1 MLFIGVSSDGS
12 GLVKNLVHTHYS
24 KDNDSKLL
32 NPQDLYLRFAKVTSH
47 PSIGL
52 LQTVGMQSRFGTV
65 NTKITVFVLNLSR
78 FVREEL

>member
-1 MLFIGVSSDGS
+1 MTSSQNFIYRCFIDGS

-32 NPQDLYLRFAKVTSH
+32 NPQDLYLRFAKVTSY

-52 LQTVGMQSRFGTV
+52 LQTVGMQSSFGTV
-65 NTKITVFVLNLSR
+65 NTIKKKFSICLG
-78 FVREEL
+78 